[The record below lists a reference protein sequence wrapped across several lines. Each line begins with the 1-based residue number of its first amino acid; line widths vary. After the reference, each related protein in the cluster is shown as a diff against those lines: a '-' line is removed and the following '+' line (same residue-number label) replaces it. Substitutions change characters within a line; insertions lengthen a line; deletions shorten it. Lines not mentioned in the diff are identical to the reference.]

1 MRCRMS
7 RLFPDKK
14 RSDRQSGQWG
24 QQGMSLP
31 EAAIGLLIF
40 SLLILA
46 VVGWMSQFNRTA
58 RMIGQKVQTS
68 AMGQTAIRLMREDFR
83 SMQQLIGSGDELHF
97 LNLRNEQI
105 LYYLSENRNLIRS
118 VNRQGS
124 SVIAVDVRDWH
135 VRQIGEQ
142 LVEVTVTIGT
152 GETGTDKTTEI
163 KAILA
168 GRGGK
173 AAGDPMEQKNQ
184 TKQETSAGT
193 R

>member
-83 SMQQLIGSGDELHF
+83 SVQQLIGSGDELHF

-105 LYYLSENRNLIRS
+105 RYYLSKNRNLIRS
-118 VNRQGS
+118 VNRQGA
-124 SVIAVDVRDWH
+124 SVIAFGVRDWH

-142 LVEVTVTIGT
+142 LVEITVTIGM
-152 GETGTDKTTEI
+152 GESETDKTTEI

-168 GRGGK
+168 GRGVK
-173 AAGDPMEQKNQ
+173 AADDPMEQKNQ
-184 TKQETSAGT
+184 TKQDTSAGT